1 MSSDAA
7 RGTSLAGTPASAGT
21 AETPVPL
28 AAGDPGTGH
37 RVIAKDRPGT
47 RNAPA
52 PAPAPTYADGA
63 ASAPGTTPTPDARPA
78 PSHSGAPTTSAPAA
92 TPTPTP
98 TAPASPTAPPTGTA
112 TPSGTPA
119 GTPSETPRGTASRT
133 PEPGAPEPGAPGP
146 GLAPARADLA
156 LSSEFV
162 PGAATHRQAAVG
174 DGLTHT
180 YRLTAINHGPA
191 RAVDVVVT
199 DELPAALE
207 YVSGPR
213 DCAARGRTVT
223 CGPLAV
229 LRAGESHSWLITV
242 RLSPGYTGD
251 GSDIVNFAAVSS
263 GTPDP
268 DHGNNQVSLGG
279 LGGIPP
285 GVGIADLSL
294 GKTAVLAEGRSWVVP
309 GDTFTYRVEVRNQG
323 PGTAR
328 DVKVTDPLPRVLSF
342 VSSPDGCSVSGPTRQ
357 LVTCPSLER
366 LPAGEHAV
374 YRIVVRALD
383 EATLRGGSGGGGHRG
398 HQHQGCEIENLA
410 TVTSSTRDPD
420 PADNTN
426 PPGTTGPGGGPL
438 YLKHP
443 GGRPSPHPTQPPTPR
458 PTPHPTRPGDG
469 HGPGHGHEHGHG
481 KPGGGRPHL
490 ADSGREVPGWLPWSA
505 GAALATGGVLVFL
518 ARRRDGS

>member
-1 MSSDAA
+1 M
-7 RGTSLAGTPASAGT
+7 AGG
-21 AETPVPL
+21 
-28 AAGDPGTGH
+28 PGAGH
-37 RVIAKDRPGT
+37 RVIAQDGPDV

-52 PAPAPTYADGA
+52 PAPAPTYADSTA
-63 ASAPGTTPTPDARPA
+63 PAPGATPTPDARPA
-78 PSHSGAPTTSAPAA
+78 PSRSGAPTTSAPAA
-92 TPTPTP
+92 PPTPTPAPPTLTPTPTATATPTP

-112 TPSGTPA
+112 TPTPS
-119 GTPSETPRGTASRT
+119 GTPSETALGT
-133 PEPGAPEPGAPGP
+133 PESGAPGP
-146 GLAPARADLA
+146 GPAPARADLA

-162 PGAATHRQAAVG
+162 PRTATHRLAAEG

-223 CGPLAV
+223 CGPLAA
-229 LRAGESHSWLITV
+229 LRAGESYSWLITV

-251 GSDIVNFAAVSS
+251 GSDITNIAAVSS

-279 LGGIPP
+279 LGGVPP

-294 GKTAVLAEGRSWVVP
+294 GKTAVLPEGRSWVVP

-342 VSSPDGCSVSGPTRQ
+342 VSSPDGCAVSGPTRQ

-374 YRIVVRALD
+374 YRIVVRVLD
-383 EATLRGGSGGGGHRG
+383 ETTLRGGSGGGGHGG

-443 GGRPSPHPTQPPTPR
+443 GGKPSPHPTRPPTPR

-469 HGPGHGHEHGHG
+469 HGPGHGHDHGHG

-505 GAALATGGVLVFL
+505 GAALTTGGLLVFL